1 MKVKKNIGRR
11 EFIKNGIFGALS
23 GGVYLSS
30 LNRTTIIKNFLE
42 EDESNKKNKEEKIE
56 YRKLGNIGYNAS
68 VVGFGAMLTDDPAV
82 LGQALDMGINYVDTA
97 RSYKRGNNEIMIG
110 KVIKKRRKDVFLT
123 TKNKQ
128 RSMQTIIKDAEESLK
143 ALDTDYIDCFL
154 AHDVTS
160 REQVINEDIMSALE
174 KLKKEG
180 KARYIGISTHSSEA
194 EVIDAMIASK
204 FYDLLTVKYNY
215 RSDEKLKKAVERAN
229 KAGIAVVAMK
239 VMGGK
244 WWTYIIGWR
253 RGYTGHKMEG
263 LNPCQAALKWVI
275 NDKNIATSIPS
286 ITSFEQLDENFNTM
300 GSKMS
305 WSDRKTL
312 DKFARVTDK
321 LYCRMCGE
329 CSNICPENVNIPD
342 IMRFLM
348 YADGYGEL
356 ELGRDSYKSLSFN
369 QRASK
374 CIECNRCVV
383 PCVNKLN
390 IKERMLRAHSTL
402 S

>member
-1 MKVKKNIGRR
+1 MKAKKNIGRR
-11 EFIKNGIFGALS
+11 EFIKNSIFGALS
-23 GGVYLSS
+23 GGVYLNS
-30 LNRTTIIKNFLE
+30 LNRTTIIKNFSGK
-42 EDESNKKNKEEKIE
+42 DESEKKNEEEKIE
-56 YRKLGNIGYNAS
+56 YRKLGNIGYDAS
-68 VVGFGAMLTDDPAV
+68 VVGFGAMLTDDPSV
-82 LGQALDMGINYVDTA
+82 LERALDMGINYVDTA
-97 RSYKRGNNEIMIG
+97 RSYKRGNNEIMVG
-110 KVIKKRRKDVFLT
+110 RVIKKRRKDVFLT

-128 RSMQTIIKDAEESLK
+128 RSMKTIVKDAEESLK

-154 AHDVTS
+154 AHDLTS

-180 KARYIGISTHSSEA
+180 KVRYIGISTHSSEA

-204 FYDLLTVKYNY
+204 FYDLVTVKYNY

-239 VMGGK
+239 GMGGK

-300 GSKMS
+300 GSKFS

-312 DKFARVTDK
+312 DKFAGVTDK

-329 CSNICPENVNIPD
+329 CSNVCPENVNIPD

-356 ELGRDSYKSLSFN
+356 ELGRDSYKSLSSN
-369 QRASK
+369 ERASQ